1 MSGRGDIQKQLL
13 QVISIINAQGY
24 DLEDVMPDEMR
35 DYFQD
40 MTALKEART
49 YIKDIESREKE
60 LQAKNAS
67 LLMELKSKQAK
78 IDEQPLEFKAM
89 NVDLQQ
95 SQHQIDYYKGLADNA
110 QIRAERYQ
118 RKFAEAFKLQTTADD
133 DARKIQRL
141 ERDLIDREAA
151 IYKLIVE
158 NRATTDLYEA
168 QHEEHLRI
176 IEEKNHKITAMINHY
191 NQLEA
196 ETAEAIEDHVKVSE
210 VHDSLIDTLEQD
222 SMTTVEAFNLNS
234 AKLLNRLDLSDQVHS
249 TIASELALLHSFYEH
264 TFSILDIYQFIFQN
278 LSDPTSRIIPSIPKS
293 LDEIMD
299 AANDK
304 LYSWQHVSADL
315 HAHNSVQGE
324 VLCQVDDMVNVAAR
338 IYTSLESIKD
348 FVSGF
353 LDRLRSDPDA
363 LTTTKGLVGGN
374 SKVFST
380 PVQDSISSRSSI
392 SSFASFAKRFSMA

>member
-13 QVISIINAQGY
+13 QVISIINAKGY
-24 DLEDVMPDEMR
+24 GLEDVMPDEVR
-35 DYFQD
+35 DYFQN

-49 YIKDIESREKE
+49 YIKDIESREKD
-60 LQAKNAS
+60 LQAENAY
-67 LLMELKSKQAK
+67 LLIELKSKQAK

-95 SQHQIDYYKGLADNA
+95 SQHQIDYYKGLADDA

-118 RKFAEAFKLQTTADD
+118 RKLAEAFKLQTTADD

-158 NRATTDLYEA
+158 NRTT
-168 QHEEHLRI
+168 
-176 IEEKNHKITAMINHY
+176 TAMINHY

-196 ETAEAIEDHVKVSE
+196 ETTETIEDHEKVSKA
-210 VHDSLIDTLEQD
+210 HDSLIDILEQD

-234 AKLLNRLDLSDQVHS
+234 AKLLNRIDLSDQLHS

-264 TFSILDIYQFIFQN
+264 TFSILDVYLSVFQK
-278 LSDPTSRIIPSIPKS
+278 LSDPTSRIIPSIPQS

-315 HAHNSVQGE
+315 HAHNSVQSE

-338 IYTSLESIKD
+338 IYTSLESIRD

-353 LDRLRSDPDA
+353 LDRLSSDPDA
-363 LTTTKGLVGGN
+363 LTTTKGIGRDNGKSVSTLVQG
-374 SKVFST
+374 
-380 PVQDSISSRSSI
+380 SISPRSSI